1 MPSVS
6 PRTAAAPTAQA
17 SRPPMWLIAATGVL
31 ALVILALAVA
41 ETNLRAHYLIDG
53 GEYLSM
59 FGLAFILVAGIVLY
73 TRGRLFASLWLVFPW
88 LLYPIITQG
97 DQLIDNL
104 SINPMRAICH
114 VLLAAIFA
122 TPVAVIVLAAR
133 YVLAPKGG
141 RPVRPATW
149 TAFFP
154 GLRPLAAGRLREG
167 TVALAAALLAAEMW
181 LADQYLGTLMIVTL
195 IILILC
201 VLLYGSLASELP
213 DVHATRARNEKMA
226 LAVLL
231 VGVGLSAAGFFG
243 YKNRSGAYQG
253 SPTAFMDPS
262 QPESGY
268 SLDRVPVPARTPAMP
283 SAPEATRSALVAYA
297 RALEQI
303 MGGYHIVDRN
313 YTYDFHNYLFM
324 RHTPLLPNYRAVA
337 LQKVEEARRLR
348 AVADTEAAIARPTLA
363 SDDPLAALL
372 DDLAGYV
379 AFIFDRAPKLE
390 RMSGEFERTPSGLQ
404 HAAHLYEGENK
415 FLGVKLGDILAKHHA
430 VVESPA
436 VAPVV
441 GEFAS
446 ASRSIR
452 DAYAHHVVGF

>member
-6 PRTAAAPTAQA
+6 PRTVASPTPQT
-17 SRPPMWLIAATGVL
+17 SRPPMWLIGATGVL
-31 ALVILALAVA
+31 AVIILALAVA

-59 FGLAFILVAGIVLY
+59 FGLVFILGAGVFLY
-73 TRGRLFASLWLVFPW
+73 TRDRLFASLWLVFPW
-88 LLYPIITQG
+88 LLYPIVTQG

-133 YVLAPKGG
+133 YVLAPRRG
-141 RPVRPATW
+141 RPVRTATW

-154 GLRPLAAGRLREG
+154 GLRPLAEGRLREG
-167 TVALAAALLAAEMW
+167 TVILAVALLAAEMW

-201 VLLYGSLASELP
+201 VLLYGSLASDQP

-243 YKNRSGAYQG
+243 YKNRTGAYQG
-253 SPTAFMDPS
+253 SPAAFMDPS
-262 QPESGY
+262 QPESAY
-268 SLDRVPVPARTPAMP
+268 PLDRVPVPPRAPGMPPAP
-283 SAPEATRSALVAYA
+283 DQVKSALATYA

-303 MGGYHIVDRN
+303 MAGYHIVDRN

-337 LQKVEEARRLR
+337 LQKVEEARHVRD
-348 AVADTEAAIARPTLA
+348 AADAEAAIARPTLA
-363 SDDPLAALL
+363 SDDPLGALL
-372 DDLAGYV
+372 DDVRGYA
-379 AFIFDRAPKLE
+379 AFIFDRAPTLE
-390 RMSGEFERTPSGLQ
+390 RMSGEFERTPAGLQ

-415 FLGVKLGDILAKHHA
+415 FLGARLGEILAKHHT

-436 VAPVV
+436 VASVV
-441 GEFAS
+441 GDFAA

>member
-1 MPSVS
+1 MTVASTIGEKVAVS
-6 PRTAAAPTAQA
+6 S
-17 SRPPMWLIAATGVL
+17 SRPPLWLIAATGVL
-31 ALVILALAVA
+31 ALIILALAVA

-59 FGLAFILVAGIVLY
+59 FGLVFILAAGIFLY
-73 TRGRLFASLWLVFPW
+73 ARGRLFSSLWLVLPW

-133 YVLAPKGG
+133 YVLAPRPG
-141 RPVRPATW
+141 RPARPAIW

-154 GLRPLAAGRLREG
+154 GLRPLAEGRLREG
-167 TVALAAALLAAEMW
+167 TVALAVALLTAEMW

-195 IILILC
+195 IVLILC
-201 VLLYGSLASELP
+201 ILLYGSLASDQP
-213 DVHATRARNEKMA
+213 DVHATRARNENMA

-243 YKNRSGAYQG
+243 YKNRTGAYQG
-253 SPTAFMDPS
+253 SPAAFMDPS

-268 SLDRVPVPARTPAMP
+268 PLERVPVPARTPAMP
-283 SAPEATRSALVAYA
+283 SAPEPIRSALVAYA
-297 RALEQI
+297 RALDQI
-303 MGGYHIVDRN
+303 MAGYHIVDRN

-337 LQKVEEARRLR
+337 LHKVEEARLQR
-348 AVADTEAAIARPTLA
+348 AAADAEAAIARPTLE
-363 SDDPLAALL
+363 SDDPLGALL
-372 DDLAGYV
+372 DDLRGYV
-379 AFIFDRAPKLE
+379 AFIFDRAPTLE

-415 FLGVKLGDILAKHHA
+415 FLGARLGEILAKHHT

-441 GEFAS
+441 GDFAS

>member
-1 MPSVS
+1 
-6 PRTAAAPTAQA
+6 
-17 SRPPMWLIAATGVL
+17 MWLIAATGVL
-31 ALVILALAVA
+31 AVIILALAVA

-59 FGLAFILVAGIVLY
+59 FGLAFILGAGVFLY
-73 TRGRLFASLWLVFPW
+73 TRDRLFASLWLVFPW

-133 YVLAPKGG
+133 YVLAPRRGG
-141 RPVRPATW
+141 PASPATW

-154 GLRPLAAGRLREG
+154 GLRPLAEGRVREG
-167 TVALAAALLAAEMW
+167 TVALAVALLAAEMW

-201 VLLYGSLASELP
+201 VLLYGSLASDQP

-243 YKNRSGAYQG
+243 YKNRTGAYQG
-253 SPTAFMDPS
+253 SPAAFMDPS

-268 SLDRVPVPARTPAMP
+268 PLERVPVPTRPPAMP
-283 SAPEATRSALVAYA
+283 AAPEPIRSALVAYA
-297 RALEQI
+297 RALDQI
-303 MGGYHIVDRN
+303 MAGYHIVDRN

-324 RHTPLLPNYRAVA
+324 RHTPLLPNYRVVA

-348 AVADTEAAIARPTLA
+348 DAADAEAAIARPDA
-363 SDDPLAALL
+363 RERRSPGGADRRP
-372 DDLAGYV
+372 AGYV
-379 AFIFDRAPKLE
+379 AFIFDRAPTLE

-415 FLGVKLGDILAKHHA
+415 FLGARLGEILAKHHT

-441 GEFAS
+441 GDFAS

>member
-1 MPSVS
+1 
-6 PRTAAAPTAQA
+6 
-17 SRPPMWLIAATGVL
+17 MWLIAATGVL
-31 ALVILALAVA
+31 AVVILALAVA

-59 FGLAFILVAGIVLY
+59 FGLAFILGAGVFLY
-73 TRGRLFASLWLVFPW
+73 TRDRLFASLWLVFPW

-133 YVLAPKGG
+133 YVLAPRRG
-141 RPVRPATW
+141 RPARAAAW

-154 GLRPLAAGRLREG
+154 GLRPLAEGRLREG
-167 TVALAAALLAAEMW
+167 TVALAVALLAAEMW

-201 VLLYGSLASELP
+201 VLLYGSLASDEP
-213 DVHATRARNEKMA
+213 ARASRARNEKMA

-243 YKNRSGAYQG
+243 YKNRTGAYQG
-253 SPTAFMDPS
+253 SPAAFMDPS

-268 SLDRVPVPARTPAMP
+268 PLERVPVPARAPAMP
-283 SAPEATRSALVAYA
+283 AAPAPVRSALVAYGS
-297 RALEQI
+297 ALEKI
-303 MGGYHIVDRN
+303 MAGYHIVDRN

-337 LQKVEEARRLR
+337 LQMVEEARGLR
-348 AVADTEAAIARPTLA
+348 NAADAQAAGARPTLA
-363 SDDPLAALL
+363 NDDPLGALL
-372 DDLAGYV
+372 DDVRGYV
-379 AFIFDRAPKLE
+379 AFIFDRAPTLE
-390 RMSGEFERTPSGLQ
+390 RMSGEFEKTPAGLQ

-415 FLGVKLGDILAKHHA
+415 FLGVRLGEILTKHRA
-430 VVESPA
+430 VVESPG
-436 VAPVV
+436 VAPVLN
-441 GEFAS
+441 EFVS
-446 ASRSIR
+446 TSRSISE
-452 DAYAHHVVGF
+452 AYSHHVVGF

>member
-1 MPSVS
+1 MPGLAPGTVTS
-6 PRTAAAPTAQA
+6 PAAQTA
-17 SRPPMWLIAATGVL
+17 RPPMWLIAATGIL
-31 ALVILALAVA
+31 AVIILALAVA

-59 FGLAFILVAGIVLY
+59 FGLAFILAAGIFLF
-73 TRGRLFASLWLVFPW
+73 TRERLFASLWLVFPW

-133 YVLAPKGG
+133 YVLAPG
-141 RPVRPATW
+141 RGRAAIPAVW

-154 GLRPLAAGRLREG
+154 GLRPLSEGRLREG
-167 TVALAAALLAAEMW
+167 TVALAVALLAGEMW

-195 IILILC
+195 IILILG
-201 VLLYGSLASELP
+201 VLLYGSLASDQP
-213 DVHATRARNEKMA
+213 DVRAARGRNEKVA

-243 YKNRSGAYQG
+243 YKNRTGAYQG
-253 SPTAFMDPS
+253 SPAAFMDPS
-262 QPESGY
+262 QPGSGY
-268 SLDRVPVPARTPAMP
+268 PLDRVHVPAGAPRMP
-283 SAPEATRSALVAYA
+283 PAPEPVRSSLVAYA
-297 RALEQI
+297 HALEQI
-303 MGGYHIVDRN
+303 MAGYHIVDRN

-324 RHTPLLPNYRAVA
+324 RHTPLLPNYRVVA
-337 LQKVEEARRLR
+337 LQKVEEARHLR
-348 AVADTEAAIARPTLA
+348 EGADAQAASARPTLA
-363 SDDPLAALL
+363 DEDPLSALL
-372 DDLAGYV
+372 DDVRGY
-379 AFIFDRAPKLE
+379 AKFIFDRAPTLE
-390 RMSGEFERTPSGLQ
+390 RMSGEFERTPAGLQ

-415 FLGVKLGDILAKHHA
+415 FLGARLEEILRKHHA

-436 VAPVV
+436 VEPVTR
-441 GEFAS
+441 EFLTI
-446 ASRSIR
+446 SRSIR

>member
-1 MPSVS
+1 
-6 PRTAAAPTAQA
+6 
-17 SRPPMWLIAATGVL
+17 MWLIAATG
-31 ALVILALAVA
+31 ILAVIILVLAVA

-59 FGLAFILVAGIVLY
+59 FGLTFILAAGIFLY

-133 YVLAPKGG
+133 YVLAPRAG
-141 RPVRPATW
+141 RPSTRAIW
-149 TAFFP
+149 TAFVP
-154 GLRPLAAGRLREG
+154 GIRPLAEGKLREG
-167 TVALAAALLAAEMW
+167 TVALAVALLTVEMW

-195 IILILC
+195 IILILA
-201 VLLYGSLASELP
+201 VLLYGSLVSDQP
-213 DVHATRARNEKMA
+213 DARATHARNENAA

-243 YKNRSGAYQG
+243 YKNRTGAYQG
-253 SPTAFMDPS
+253 SPAAFMDPS
-262 QPESGY
+262 QPERGY
-268 SLDRVPVPARTPAMP
+268 RLDRVAVPARAPGMP
-283 SAPEATRSALVAYA
+283 SAPEPVRSALVAYA
-297 RALEQI
+297 RALEKI
-303 MGGYHIVDRN
+303 MAGYHVVDRN

-324 RHTPLLPNYRAVA
+324 RHTPLLPNYRVVA
-337 LQKVEEARRLR
+337 LQMVEAARRLR
-348 AVADTEAAIARPTLA
+348 DAADVQAASARLMLA
-363 SDDPLAALL
+363 DDDPLSALL
-372 DDLAGYV
+372 DDVRGYV
-379 AFIFDRAPKLE
+379 AFIFDRAPTLE
-390 RMSGEFERTPSGLQ
+390 RMSAQFERTPAGLQ

-415 FLGVKLGDILAKHHA
+415 FLGARLGELLTKHHA

-436 VAPVV
+436 VAPVT
-441 GEFAS
+441 GEFVAT
-446 ASRSIR
+446 SRSIR

>member
-1 MPSVS
+1 VTVASTIEQKLAVS
-6 PRTAAAPTAQA
+6 S
-17 SRPPMWLIAATGVL
+17 SRPPLWLIAATGVL
-31 ALVILALAVA
+31 ALIILALAVA

-59 FGLAFILVAGIVLY
+59 FGLVFILAAGIFLY
-73 TRGRLFASLWLVFPW
+73 ARGRLFPSLWLVLPW

-133 YVLAPKGG
+133 YVLAPRRE
-141 RPVRPATW
+141 RPASPATW

-154 GLRPLAAGRLREG
+154 GLRPLAEGRLREG
-167 TVALAAALLAAEMW
+167 TVALAVALLAAEMW

-201 VLLYGSLASELP
+201 VLLYGSLASDEP
-213 DVHATRARNEKMA
+213 ARATRARNERVA

-243 YKNRSGAYQG
+243 YKNRAGAYQG
-253 SPTAFMDPS
+253 SPAAFMDPS

-268 SLDRVPVPARTPAMP
+268 PLDRVLVPPRAPGMPPAP
-283 SAPEATRSALVAYA
+283 DQVRSALVAYA

-303 MGGYHIVDRN
+303 MAGYHIVDRN

-324 RHTPLLPNYRAVA
+324 RHTPLLPNYRVVA

-348 AVADTEAAIARPTLA
+348 AAADAEAAIARSTLA
-363 SDDPLAALL
+363 SDDPLGALL
-372 DDLAGYV
+372 DDLRGHV

-390 RMSGEFERTPSGLQ
+390 RMSGEFERAPSGLQ

-415 FLGVKLGDILAKHHA
+415 FLGARLGEILTKHHT

-436 VAPVV
+436 VASVV
-441 GEFAS
+441 GDFAS